1 MKQKSF
7 LLFFY
12 FNYISSFYLTKILL
26 IITSD
31 YNMTIL
37 VGNYFVVLGHV
48 ELFLSREG
56 VGIKN
61 ECFTKT
67 EERQLGSQPR
77 CGSKMVLT
85 VVTSILVTPPPTHC
99 DFFLQ
104 YRQHPPP
111 TTTKASV
118 ETPGTQL
125 NTPFCGLLCSRVSWV
140 KPQSQARAARY

>member
-26 IITSD
+26 ITSD

-48 ELFLSREG
+48 ELFLSREA
-56 VGIKN
+56 VGMEN

-99 DFFLQ
+99 DFSYSTISTHHHHQGKRGDTWNSVKHSLLW
-104 YRQHPPP
+104 
-111 TTTKASV
+111 ASM
-118 ETPGTQL
+118 L
-125 NTPFCGLLCSRVSWV
+125 KSLLG
-140 KPQSQARAARY
+140 